1 MLSWKAVKMIENN
14 VKAAF
19 NEIHAEQSLK
29 QETKQ
34 FIYNKIY
41 KNDKAENKSDK
52 IRTCLL
58 LKTNI
63 DDEKYNR

>member
-1 MLSWKAVKMIENN
+1 MIENN

-58 LKTNI
+58 LK
-63 DDEKYNR
+63 DEY